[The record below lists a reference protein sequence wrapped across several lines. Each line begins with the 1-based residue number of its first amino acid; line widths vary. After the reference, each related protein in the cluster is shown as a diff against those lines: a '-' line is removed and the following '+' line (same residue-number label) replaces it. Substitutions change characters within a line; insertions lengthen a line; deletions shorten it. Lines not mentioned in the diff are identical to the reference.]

1 MAARALFSM
10 SGGIAVMPWAFRACS
25 AAFAMTSFSSLPCAT
40 KLQVFIP
47 MSEHFSSFAMSG
59 LLRSDV
65 LRLRASSR
73 VGSTESKFHEHER
86 RRFVLGRRCVSVAIN
101 FVSLW
106 REDGYLEGEHLP
118 VRQEGMTIVTR
129 YLSRSS
135 VEHVARHV
143 WSAGHVAE

>member
-1 MAARALFSM
+1 
-10 SGGIAVMPWAFRACS
+10 
-25 AAFAMTSFSSLPCAT
+25 MTSFSSLPCAT

-47 MSEHFSSFAMSG
+47 MSEHFSSFAMWG
-59 LLRSDV
+59 LVRSDV
-65 LRLRASSR
+65 HRLRASPR

-135 VEHVARHV
+135 QRTR
-143 WSAGHVAE
+143 SSGHRRIALRRRSYMD